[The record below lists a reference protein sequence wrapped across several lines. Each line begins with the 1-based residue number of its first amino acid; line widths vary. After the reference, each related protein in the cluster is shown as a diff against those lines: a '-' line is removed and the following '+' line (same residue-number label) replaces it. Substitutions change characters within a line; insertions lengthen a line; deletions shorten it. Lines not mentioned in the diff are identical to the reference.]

1 MFDFPFTSDLNMQS
15 PLHILERKQ
24 DSKNMDLLLQTLMH
38 YGFDHHTRVIADMYS
53 ELIVMNLPS
62 TVAYFDSRMVSTP
75 YSEAITEGIM
85 DKESDLKIS
94 SVAPN
99 KDEFERKIFGKS
111 KEELLREI
119 AENETKPED
128 QRKDYNISNI
138 ELKFIDLPELHNG
151 QKETKEF
158 MAALASTDNFELF
171 DAEPIQ
177 CVIEYL
183 YQPVRKWTKIWLFYP
198 YLVFLAVYFVY
209 ADFLVADFKFASNR
223 VATTR

>member
-1 MFDFPFTSDLNMQS
+1 VFDFPFTSDLNMQS

-24 DSKNMDLLLQTLMH
+24 DSKNMDLLLQTLQN

-62 TVAYFDSRMVSTP
+62 TVAYFDSRMVTTP

-119 AENETKPED
+119 AENETKPEE
-128 QRKDYNISNI
+128 QRKDYRYL
-138 ELKFIDLPELHNG
+138 EHR
-151 QKETKEF
+151 
-158 MAALASTDNFELF
+158 
-171 DAEPIQ
+171 AE
-177 CVIEYL
+177 V
-183 YQPVRKWTKIWLFYP
+183 
-198 YLVFLAVYFVY
+198 
-209 ADFLVADFKFASNR
+209 D
-223 VATTR
+223 

>member
-1 MFDFPFTSDLNMQS
+1 MQS

-24 DSKNMDLLLQTLMH
+24 DSKNMDLLLQTLQN

-62 TVAYFDSRMVSTP
+62 TVAYFDSRMVTTP

-119 AENETKPED
+119 AENETKPEE

-138 ELKFIDLPELHNG
+138 ELKLIDLPELHNG

-209 ADFLVADFKFASNR
+209 ADFLVADFKVASNR
-223 VATTR
+223 VASN